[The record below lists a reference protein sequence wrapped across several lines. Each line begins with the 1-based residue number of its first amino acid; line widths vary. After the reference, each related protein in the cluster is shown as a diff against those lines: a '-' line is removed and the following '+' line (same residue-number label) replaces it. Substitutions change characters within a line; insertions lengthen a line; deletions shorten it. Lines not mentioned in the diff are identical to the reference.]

1 MVKILSLRPT
11 KEKVIM
17 NDNELIYRYKFY
29 GVVIYASKA
38 EFTKLFELLPNFP
51 YEEEY
56 IGERRQI
63 EGESGP

>member
-1 MVKILSLRPT
+1 
-11 KEKVIM
+11 M